1 MIEREFDD
9 YLALLRG
16 LLRLRKKQCD
26 AIADELRDHMDARL
40 EDLLA
45 EGIPREKAVQ
55 IALEEFGDA
64 AGVGQAFLEL
74 NRTNQR
80 RWNMKITAASLLTCT
95 ALGLA
100 AMAFWPG
107 GGPEVSNKAMAQIGG
122 GAPGPGGGV
131 APGGPPPGM
140 PQVTERS
147 KEENNQA
154 TALKLAQ
161 VQQNFDIQQVQ
172 LDEFGKLIGDMCQVN
187 VIVDRAKMEE
197 AGVETSKAL
206 EISLKN
212 VRIDTALE
220 LTLKQLGN
228 CGYYIHDGI
237 VMITSQE
244 ALANVTE
251 VRVYNVA
258 DLVYLDTAWPLDPSH
273 GPGGAPGMMGGM
285 GTGMGMG
292 ASGGMGGMPGASGSM
307 APGGYGG
314 YGGAG
319 GMPGGPGGMGPG
331 GPPGGMK
338 GGPPGGFGGGEGS
351 SGAGGPGGIGGVGGP
366 PGGGFPGSGAGP
378 GGSGAPGGFGA
389 PGGGGRPGPGGPG
402 AGGPSGGSGFGGGR
416 PGGSGGGEGA
426 SFEGTGAAEGAPSGG
441 GSAGALEGGASGGGG
456 AIPAA
461 GGGESAGPTSGLGMI
476 ETISETPNAVLAQM
490 GGGGLGGSGG
500 APPGGM
506 MGGGG
511 GGGMGGGLPP
521 KYFSKE
527 PKSYTPEERRTVDL
541 MQAITS
547 AVEWETWATNG
558 NGGVG
563 EVQPF
568 EGLLIIRNTPKAHQG
583 IEMLL
588 QQIRTA
594 RLTPRGGIGGLGG
607 GVGGMGGP
615 GMGGMGGGMFSIEG
629 R

>member
-16 LLRLRKKQCD
+16 LLRLRKRQCD

-45 EGIPREKAVQ
+45 EGIPKEKAVQ

-107 GGPEVSNKAMAQIGG
+107 GGPNVSNKAMAQIGG
-122 GAPGPGGGV
+122 GPAGPGAGG
-131 APGGPPPGM
+131 APGGPPPGAA
-140 PQVTERS
+140 QLTERS

-172 LDEFGKLIGDMCQVN
+172 VDEFGKLIGDMCQVN
-187 VIVDRAKMEE
+187 VIVDRAKLEE

-273 GPGGAPGMMGGM
+273 GRGAPGMMGGM
-285 GTGMGMG
+285 GSGMGMG
-292 ASGGMGGMPGASGSM
+292 APGGMGGMPGASGSM

-314 YGGAG
+314 AG
-319 GMPGGPGGMGPG
+319 GMPGAPGGMGPG
-331 GPPGGMK
+331 GFGSGSGK
-338 GGPPGGFGGGEGS
+338 GGPPGGFGGGD
-351 SGAGGPGGIGGVGGP
+351 SGGGVGGPGGFGGAGGAGGP
-366 PGGGFPGSGAGP
+366 PGGGVPGSGAGP
-378 GGSGAPGGFGA
+378 GASGAPSGFGA
-389 PGGGGRPGPGGPG
+389 PGGGGRPGPGG
-402 AGGPSGGSGFGGGR
+402 GSGFGGGR
-416 PGGSGGGEGA
+416 PGGSGGSEGA
-426 SFEGTGAAEGAPSGG
+426 SFEGTGAADGAPSGG
-441 GSAGALEGGASGGGG
+441 GSAGASEGDATGVGA

-461 GGGESAGPTSGLGMI
+461 GGGESGGPTSGLGMLD
-476 ETISETPNAVLAQM
+476 TISGTPNEVLAQVGGM
-490 GGGGLGGSGG
+490 GIGGMGGSGSP
-500 APPGGM
+500 PPGGM

-511 GGGMGGGLPP
+511 GGMGGGMPP
-521 KYFSKE
+521 KYFSKD
-527 PKSYTPEERRTVDL
+527 PKAYSPEERRTVDL

-607 GVGGMGGP
+607 GMGGMGGG
-615 GMGGMGGGMFSIEG
+615 GMGGMGGGMFSTEG